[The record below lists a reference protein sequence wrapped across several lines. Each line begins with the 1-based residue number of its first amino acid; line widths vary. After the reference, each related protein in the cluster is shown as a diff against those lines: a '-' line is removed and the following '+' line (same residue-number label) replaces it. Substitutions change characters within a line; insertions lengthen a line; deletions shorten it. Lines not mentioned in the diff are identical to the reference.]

1 MMMMICSDPSQ
12 QISRV
17 CYVRFADP
25 MNVCVAQHLTNTV
38 FIDRAIMVK
47 PVHDNRIPDETL
59 ALKLANEGHL
69 QNSSNNGVVSQVVFL
84 KLYHHF
90 IHIKLYFV
98 MCLIT
103 RLKP

>member
-1 MMMMICSDPSQ
+1 MICSDPSQ

-69 QNSSNNGVVSQVVFL
+69 QNSSNNGVVSQVIFLSFYPYQTIFCHVF
-84 KLYHHF
+84 Y
-90 IHIKLYFV
+90 Y
-98 MCLIT
+98 
-103 RLKP
+103 